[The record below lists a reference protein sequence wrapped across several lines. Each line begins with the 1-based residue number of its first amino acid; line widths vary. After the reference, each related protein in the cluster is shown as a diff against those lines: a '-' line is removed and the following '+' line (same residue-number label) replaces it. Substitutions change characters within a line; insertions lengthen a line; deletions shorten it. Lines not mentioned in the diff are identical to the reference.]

1 MKDLIS
7 QVKAKEETLIEG
19 HTILMRTDTGEFLSH
34 FLFFSSD
41 PPKWTKDINEVF
53 CFRSHSDAE
62 CNARLILD
70 RLDDPVNRRVGLK
83 CAKAVVKDGELEVG
97 DWYSVNVILVA

>member
-1 MKDLIS
+1 MSIP
-7 QVKAKEETLIEG
+7 TTY
-19 HTILMRTDTGEFLSH
+19 TILCRSDTGEFLSH
-34 FLFFSSD
+34 FLFFDLQSLT
-41 PPKWTKDINEVF
+41 WAKDQDEAF
-53 CFRSHSDAE
+53 CFKTYSDAE

-70 RLDDPVNRRVGLK
+70 HLNDPVNRRVGLK